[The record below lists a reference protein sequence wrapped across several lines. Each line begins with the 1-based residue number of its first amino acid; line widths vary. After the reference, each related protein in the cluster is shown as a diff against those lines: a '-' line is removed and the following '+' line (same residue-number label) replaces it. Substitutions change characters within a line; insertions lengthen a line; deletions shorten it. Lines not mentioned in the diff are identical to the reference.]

1 MKKEKIKQLVDVMQA
16 YVNGKTI
23 QYYKVDLSFKIEH
36 PGEPN
41 FNNKWVDV
49 DEEHLFR
56 PDLYDYRIKP
66 EPQNRSFKNAE
77 ECWQEMLK
85 HQPFGWVKTIANI
98 PELHNMSAIFPSAEF
113 PVLLGIDLEE
123 GEAREYSLKLS
134 EMYDLYTFADGA
146 PFGVKED

>member
-1 MKKEKIKQLVDVMQA
+1 MKKEKIKQLMDVMQA

-66 EPQNRSFKNAE
+66 EPKYRSFKNAE

-85 HQPFGWVKTIANI
+85 HQPFGWIKSKTDGHYSMVTVVDAVEDMKSIAI
-98 PELHNMSAIFPSAEF
+98 SGDHIWSFDEIMIS
-113 PVLLGIDLEE
+113 D
-123 GEAREYSLKLS
+123 
-134 EMYDLYTFADGA
+134 TFADGA
-146 PFGVKED
+146 PFGIVIKEK

>member
-1 MKKEKIKQLVDVMQA
+1 MKKEEIKQLLDVMQA

-23 QYYKVDLSFKIEH
+23 QYYEVDLSFKIEH

-41 FNNKWVDV
+41 FNDKWVDV

-66 EPQNRSFKNAE
+66 EPRIRSFKNAE

-85 HQPFGWVKTIANI
+85 HQPFGWIKSKTDGHYSIVTVVDAEDLKSIAISGN
-98 PELHNMSAIFPSAEF
+98 PGWSFNETMTYYA
-113 PVLLGIDLEE
+113 
-123 GEAREYSLKLS
+123 
-134 EMYDLYTFADGA
+134 FADGT
-146 PFGVKED
+146 PFGTK